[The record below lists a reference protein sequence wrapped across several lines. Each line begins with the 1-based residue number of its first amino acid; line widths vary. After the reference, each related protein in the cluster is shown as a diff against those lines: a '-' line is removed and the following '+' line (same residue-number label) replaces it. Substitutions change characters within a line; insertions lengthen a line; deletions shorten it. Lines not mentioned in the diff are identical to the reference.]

1 MKFVT
6 EGEND
11 KMSTTLQKKPSGE
24 RRHRAKEENRK
35 ENKKCGKA
43 DRDE

>member
-6 EGEND
+6 GGEND
-11 KMSTTLQKKPSGE
+11 KIPTTLQKKPGSE